1 MTARTI
7 QRWTVLH
14 RWSSLFVTAN
24 LLLLAVT
31 GLFLIFHEEIDDAF
45 GLGPKVEQAR
55 DGTAAMIP
63 MSRAVELAL
72 ATRPPGWAPS
82 TYFEDEEHPG
92 LAGVALMPPGVKDFA
107 QTKTTFVDRLA
118 GRALTDYDPE
128 KTLSYFVLRLHT
140 DLFLGLGGS
149 LYLAVVGLAFFF
161 ALVSGAVVY
170 APFVRGLAGGVGAL
184 RRGRGMRTFQLDLH
198 NLVGVLTLVWCSVV
212 ALTGVVLELSRPIIA
227 LYQMTDLTRL
237 TAPFRGQPAPT
248 TLVPLE
254 RAAETATRAWPGHR
268 VEFALFPGTPL
279 SGDHHFAFFMATETG
294 VSKRVFKLTMID
306 AATGALTAA
315 EEAPWYVKTLLV
327 SGPLHFGDY
336 AGLPLK
342 LLWAGFTLLTILLC
356 VGGLYLT
363 FARLRARRRHGG
375 GEGDEESA
383 GPQPN
388 APEAATTT
396 EEATVASR

>member
-1 MTARTI
+1 MTARTL

-24 LLLLAVT
+24 LLLLSLT
-31 GLFLIFHEEIDDAF
+31 GLFLIFHHEVDDAL
-45 GLGPKVEQAR
+45 GLGPKVEPRA
-55 DGTAAMIP
+55 GAVPIS
-63 MSRAVELAL
+63 MSRTVELAL
-72 ATRPPGWAPS
+72 AARPPGWTPS
-82 TYFEDEEHPG
+82 TFFEDKEHPG
-92 LAGVALMPPGVKDFA
+92 LAGVALLPPGSKDLNEGKI
-107 QTKTTFVDRLA
+107 TYVDQVA

-128 KTLSYFVLRLHT
+128 KTFSYFVLRLHT

-149 LYLAVVGLAFFF
+149 LYLALVGLAFFF

-170 APFVRGLAGGVGAL
+170 APFVRGLGGAVGSL
-184 RRGRGMRTFQLDLH
+184 RRGRGTRTFQLDLH

-227 LYQMTDLTRL
+227 IYQMTDLARL
-237 TAPFRGQPAPT
+237 TAPYRGQPAPA

-254 RAAETATRAWPGHR
+254 QAAAAAEKAWPGHR

-306 AATGALTAA
+306 AATGAVTAA
-315 EEAPWYVKTLLV
+315 QEAPWYVKTLLI

-342 LLWAGFTLLTILLC
+342 LLWAGFTVLTILLC

-363 FARLRARRRHGG
+363 FARLRARRQGG
-375 GEGDEESA
+375 AGAKSA
-383 GPQPN
+383 VAVPDR
-388 APEAATTT
+388 
-396 EEATVASR
+396 TVAAVGEEVVTR

>member
-1 MTARTI
+1 MTARNL

-24 LLLLAVT
+24 LLLLSLT
-31 GLFLIFHEEIDDAF
+31 GLFLIFHEEIDDAL
-45 GLGPKVEQAR
+45 GLGPKVEQRA
-55 DGTAAMIP
+55 GAVPIS
-63 MSRAVELAL
+63 MSRTVELAR
-72 ATRPPGWAPS
+72 ATRPPGWTPS
-82 TYFEDEEHPG
+82 TFFEDKEHPG
-92 LAGVALMPPGVKDFA
+92 LAGVSLMPPGVKDFTQA
-107 QTKTTFVDRLA
+107 KATFVDRIA

-128 KTLSYFVLRLHT
+128 KTFSYFVLKLHT

-149 LYLAVVGLAFFF
+149 LYLALVGLGFFF

-170 APFVRGLAGGVGAL
+170 APFMRGLAGAVGTL
-184 RRGRGMRTFQLDLH
+184 RRGRGTRTFQLDLH

-227 LYQMTDLTRL
+227 IYQFTDLARL
-237 TAPFRGQPAPT
+237 TAPYRGQSAPT

-254 RAAETATRAWPGHR
+254 QAAETAAKAWPGHE
-268 VEFALFPGTPL
+268 VAFAVFPGTAL
-279 SGDHHFAFFMATETG
+279 SGDHQYAFFMATKTG

-315 EEAPWYVKTLLV
+315 EEMPWYLKALLV

-342 LLWAGFTLLTILLC
+342 LLWAAFTLLTIFLC

-363 FARLRARRRHGG
+363 FSRLRTRRRG
-375 GEGDEESA
+375 GERTESVVS
-383 GPQPN
+383 
-388 APEAATTT
+388 APDLAAAI
-396 EEATVASR
+396 EPETVSR